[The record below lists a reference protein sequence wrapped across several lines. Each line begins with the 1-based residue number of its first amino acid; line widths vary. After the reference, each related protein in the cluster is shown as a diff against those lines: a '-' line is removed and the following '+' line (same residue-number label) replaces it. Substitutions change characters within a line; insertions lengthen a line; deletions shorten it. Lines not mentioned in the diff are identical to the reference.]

1 MILFGYFRSKSRYES
16 ILEELK
22 EKEIEQNKTTD
33 IINIYNN
40 GLKKLNGIDLQ
51 FFKSDIHHKRNV
63 LGSIFPKKFQFE
75 NNEVRTADINPIL
88 LKIARVYKGIK
99 KGTNQKKMI
108 CPGMY

>member
-63 LGSIFPKKFQFE
+63 LGSIFPK
-75 NNEVRTADINPIL
+75 NSN
-88 LKIARVYKGIK
+88 LKIMKFEPLTLTLY
-99 KGTNQKKMI
+99 
-108 CPGMY
+108 Y